1 MAVSAAY
8 TNTGGSLPP
17 ATLRAA
23 PNWPENMNVTS
34 SVSTPSLARK
44 MFWKL
49 LLDTSAPCTIW
60 ATVVF
65 L

>member
-8 TNTGGSLPP
+8 TNTGGSVPP

-23 PNWPENMNVTS
+23 PNWPENMNATS
-34 SVSTPSLARK
+34 SDSTPSLARK

-49 LLDTSAPCTIW
+49 LLETPAFRTIS
-60 ATVVF
+60 ATVVR